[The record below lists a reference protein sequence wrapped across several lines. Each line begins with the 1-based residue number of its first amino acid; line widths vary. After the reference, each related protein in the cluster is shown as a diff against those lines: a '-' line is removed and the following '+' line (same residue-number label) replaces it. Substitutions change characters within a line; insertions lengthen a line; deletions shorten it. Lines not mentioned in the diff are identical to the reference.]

1 MPFIGISMEASK
13 GFPDLQQDRMQTKNK
28 DIDGGGGDFYGE
40 VRFLKMLDLE
50 FKRARRSRQPFIL
63 VLIHMN
69 SGFSNGAGDWQKA
82 VASGFRETDIRG
94 WYRQDSVIGIAFTE
108 LRSVGDDTRA
118 SLFGK
123 LLDALA
129 SQVEPDDLRKMYIT
143 FHTYPSSREDAVPC
157 GRFDLAHYPA
167 PAYQIAGTQFLPRMK
182 KLMKATGPLAA
193 LLKFLPIFF
202 SYPASKT

>member
-1 MPFIGISMEASK
+1 MR
-13 GFPDLQQDRMQTKNK
+13 QDRMQSNNK
-28 DIDGGGGDFYGE
+28 DIDGGGVDFHGE
-40 VRFLKMLDLE
+40 ARFLKMLDLE

-69 SGFSNGAGDWQKA
+69 SGPPDRAGVLQRAFS
-82 VASGFRETDIRG
+82 SGFRETDFRG
-94 WYRQDSVIGIAFTE
+94 WYRRDSVAGIVFTD

-118 SLFGK
+118 ILFGK
-123 LLDALA
+123 LMDALA
-129 SQVEPDDLRKMYIT
+129 SRIEPDDLRKIYIT

-157 GRFDLAHYPA
+157 GRFDLARYPA
-167 PAYQIAGTQFLPRMK
+167 PTHRIAGAQFLPRMK

-202 SYPASKT
+202 SYPPPKS

>member
-1 MPFIGISMEASK
+1 MR
-13 GFPDLQQDRMQTKNK
+13 QDRMQSNNK
-28 DIDGGGGDFYGE
+28 DIDGGGVDFHGE
-40 VRFLKMLDLE
+40 AHFLKMLDLE

-69 SGFSNGAGDWQKA
+69 SGPPDGAGVLQRA
-82 VASGFRETDIRG
+82 FSSGFRETDFRG
-94 WYRQDSVIGIAFTE
+94 WYRRDSVAGIVFTD

-118 SLFGK
+118 ILFGK
-123 LLDALA
+123 LMDALA
-129 SQVEPDDLRKMYIT
+129 SRIEPDDLRKIYIT

-157 GRFDLAHYPA
+157 GRFDLARYPA
-167 PAYQIAGTQFLPRMK
+167 TAHRIAGTQFLPRMK

-202 SYPASKT
+202 SYPPPKS

>member
-1 MPFIGISMEASK
+1 MR
-13 GFPDLQQDRMQTKNK
+13 QDRMQSNSK
-28 DIDGGGGDFYGE
+28 DIDGGGVDFHGE
-40 VRFLKMLDLE
+40 AHFLKMLDLE

-69 SGFSNGAGDWQKA
+69 SGPPDRAGVLQRAFS
-82 VASGFRETDIRG
+82 SGFRETDFRG
-94 WYRQDSVIGIAFTE
+94 WYRRDSVAGIVFTD

-118 SLFGK
+118 ILFGK
-123 LLDALA
+123 LMDALA
-129 SQVEPDDLRKMYIT
+129 SRIEPDDLRKIYIT

-157 GRFDLAHYPA
+157 GRFDLARYPA
-167 PAYQIAGTQFLPRMK
+167 PTHRIAGAQFLPRMK

-202 SYPASKT
+202 SYPPPKS

>member
-1 MPFIGISMEASK
+1 MR
-13 GFPDLQQDRMQTKNK
+13 QDRMQSNSK
-28 DIDGGGGDFYGE
+28 DIDGGGVDFHGE
-40 VRFLKMLDLE
+40 ARFLKMLDLE

-69 SGFSNGAGDWQKA
+69 SGPPDGAGVLQRA
-82 VASGFRETDIRG
+82 FSSGFRETDFRG
-94 WYRQDSVIGIAFTE
+94 WYRRDSVAGIVFTD

-118 SLFGK
+118 TLFGK
-123 LLDALA
+123 LMDALA
-129 SQVEPDDLRKMYIT
+129 SRIEPDDLRKIYIT

-157 GRFDLAHYPA
+157 GRFDLARYPA
-167 PAYQIAGTQFLPRMK
+167 PTHRIAGAQFLPRMK

-202 SYPASKT
+202 SYPPPKS

>member
-1 MPFIGISMEASK
+1 MR
-13 GFPDLQQDRMQTKNK
+13 QDRMQSNSK
-28 DIDGGGGDFYGE
+28 DIDGGGVDFHGE
-40 VRFLKMLDLE
+40 AHFLKMLDLE

-69 SGFSNGAGDWQKA
+69 SGPPDRAGVLQRAFS
-82 VASGFRETDIRG
+82 SGFRETDFRG
-94 WYRQDSVIGIAFTE
+94 WYRRDSVAGIVFTD

-118 SLFGK
+118 ILFGK
-123 LLDALA
+123 LMDALA
-129 SQVEPDDLRKMYIT
+129 SRIEPDDLRKIYIT

-157 GRFDLAHYPA
+157 GRFDLARYPA
-167 PAYQIAGTQFLPRMK
+167 PAHRIAGTQFLPRMK

>member
-1 MPFIGISMEASK
+1 MR
-13 GFPDLQQDRMQTKNK
+13 QDRMQSKNK
-28 DIDGGGGDFYGE
+28 HIDGGGVDFHGE
-40 VRFLKMLDLE
+40 AHFLKMLDLE

-69 SGFSNGAGDWQKA
+69 SGLSNGTGEWQRA
-82 VASGFRETDIRG
+82 VSSGFRETDIRG

-118 SLFGK
+118 ILFGK

-129 SQVEPDDLRKMYIT
+129 SQIEPDDLRKIYIT

-157 GRFDLAHYPA
+157 GRFDLARYPA
-167 PAYQIAGTQFLPRMK
+167 PAHQIAGTQFLPRMK

-202 SYPASKT
+202 SYPPSKT